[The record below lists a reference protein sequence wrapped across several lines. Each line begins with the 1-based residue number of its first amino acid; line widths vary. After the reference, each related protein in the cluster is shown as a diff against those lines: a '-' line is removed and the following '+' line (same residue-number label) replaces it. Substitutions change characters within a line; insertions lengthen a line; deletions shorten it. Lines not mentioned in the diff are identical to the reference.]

1 MRARARIAVLAS
13 MAVLMSGGGTVLA
26 QEGSRLSAEE
36 LDNLTAE
43 VAAELRCLVCRG
55 QSVLES
61 SSQLAQEMKAVIRE
75 RLAGGE
81 SPDAVKAYFV
91 RSYGEYILLRPK
103 AQGVSLLVYLLP
115 ALVLLGG
122 GLLLFR
128 LFGRWT
134 RPAAATAG
142 PGPAPAATPESAA
155 SPRAASPDADAP
167 FESELSP
174 EEEAW
179 LRERLQAR

>member
-1 MRARARIAVLAS
+1 MSARVRITVLAL
-13 MAVLMSGGGTVLA
+13 MATLMTGGGVVLA
-26 QEGSRLSAEE
+26 QERSGLSPEE
-36 LDNLTAE
+36 LDNQTAN

-81 SPDAVKAYFV
+81 SPDEVKAYFV
-91 RSYGEYILLRPK
+91 RSYGDYILLRPK
-103 AQGVSLLVYLLP
+103 AQGVSLLVYVLP
-115 ALVLLGG
+115 ALALLGG

-134 RPAAATAG
+134 RPAAG
-142 PGPAPAATPESAA
+142 VAPAGSGPTPTSESPSDAGA
-155 SPRAASPDADAP
+155 S
-167 FESELSP
+167 FESQLSA

-179 LRERLQAR
+179 LQGKLQGE